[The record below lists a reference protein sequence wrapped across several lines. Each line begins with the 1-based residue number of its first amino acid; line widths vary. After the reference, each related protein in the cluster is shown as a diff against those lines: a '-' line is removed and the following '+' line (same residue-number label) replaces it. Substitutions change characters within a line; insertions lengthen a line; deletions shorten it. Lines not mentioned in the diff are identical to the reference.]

1 MAARRPSKL
10 GLHNQDPPPR
20 HALVTEVRG
29 GVTYYIGANGSCFRM
44 LRTLSKCLAGHMLL
58 AECVRREVRPDGSIA
73 FAPTGEHRALKRLS
87 KYHLEHG
94 ISLDGRR
101 ISEDPVLE
109 IGAMHYLS
117 KRPPHGNVMFMHA
130 VYEDASFLFLELECL
145 GGGDLF
151 EAVQG
156 SPGGKFP
163 EARARRVL
171 RQVLQGLCFM
181 HGHGIIHRDL
191 SLENV
196 MLASR
201 DPGAEVKI
209 IDMGLCVDRWRFAPG
224 LIPPQGCVGKASY
237 MAPETYLDSEFDESV
252 DLWCVA
258 VMLFMML
265 FGVPPYRKP
274 HAGLCALFREIEA
287 GRLLD
292 LVAKWGMGGSVS
304 PDAQDLLRR
313 MLSVSR
319 ADRPTLPEV
328 LAHPWMAPEMADLGG
343 AARAAEQAS
352 LVLDVAGWAKHETAE
367 GKVYYENF
375 STGLTQWQFPGVGEA
390 PQPTQLPPGWA
401 KCTTEDGRTY
411 YEHPERAITQWEFP
425 QEEDATAAGQRPL
438 PEGWVRLM
446 TGDGRPYYENEALA
460 LTQWAFPGEAPGE
473 PAAQPVAQQA
483 SITTQAAVEGSSAVP
498 EDITAT
504 SAEGVASTKAS
515 AATSAASS
523 VAGAEWA
530 PLPAVSPVPH
540 PGVDDTSGGWE
551 SREEFE
557 DQLAYFDD
565 IDESRNGFVTAQDM
579 RVYSEKNGLELSEED
594 ISDAVASQDLDG
606 DGHITIREFFI
617 ALDRPVPLRSKWMP
631 DVLYHRFAAFP
642 DAGLSPIELRKLLD
656 SVEMQYSVADVRHW
670 MKHPLGSRD
679 KDGMRRIPLEAVRHI
694 FFPDMFEARPAA
706 EQ

>member
-1 MAARRPSKL
+1 
-10 GLHNQDPPPR
+10 
-20 HALVTEVRG
+20 
-29 GVTYYIGANGSCFRM
+29 
-44 LRTLSKCLAGHMLL
+44 
-58 AECVRREVRPDGSIA
+58 
-73 FAPTGEHRALKRLS
+73 
-87 KYHLEHG
+87 
-94 ISLDGRR
+94 
-101 ISEDPVLE
+101 DPVLE

-191 SLENV
+191 SLGELGRRLAAACLPSFGRVAVPATPSVCRCTACRSLRCAENV

-224 LIPPQGCVGKASY
+224 LIPPQGCVGKAAY

-352 LVLDVAGWAKHETAE
+352 LVLDVGARVNRMLHE
-367 GKVYYENF
+367 
-375 STGLTQWQFPGVGEA
+375 QRQ
-390 PQPTQLPPGWA
+390 Q
-401 KCTTEDGRTY
+401 
-411 YEHPERAITQWEFP
+411 
-425 QEEDATAAGQRPL
+425 AAAAASG
-438 PEGWVRLM
+438 
-446 TGDGRPYYENEALA
+446 AA
-460 LTQWAFPGEAPGE
+460 AAA
-473 PAAQPVAQQA
+473 PAAVALHPLA
-483 SITTQAAVEGSSAVP
+483 CAW
-498 EDITAT
+498 
-504 SAEGVASTKAS
+504 
-515 AATSAASS
+515 S
-523 VAGAEWA
+523 VA
-530 PLPAVSPVPH
+530 
-540 PGVDDTSGGWE
+540 
-551 SREEFE
+551 
-557 DQLAYFDD
+557 
-565 IDESRNGFVTAQDM
+565 
-579 RVYSEKNGLELSEED
+579 
-594 ISDAVASQDLDG
+594 VA
-606 DGHITIREFFI
+606 
-617 ALDRPVPLRSKWMP
+617 
-631 DVLYHRFAAFP
+631 
-642 DAGLSPIELRKLLD
+642 
-656 SVEMQYSVADVRHW
+656 
-670 MKHPLGSRD
+670 
-679 KDGMRRIPLEAVRHI
+679 
-694 FFPDMFEARPAA
+694 
-706 EQ
+706 